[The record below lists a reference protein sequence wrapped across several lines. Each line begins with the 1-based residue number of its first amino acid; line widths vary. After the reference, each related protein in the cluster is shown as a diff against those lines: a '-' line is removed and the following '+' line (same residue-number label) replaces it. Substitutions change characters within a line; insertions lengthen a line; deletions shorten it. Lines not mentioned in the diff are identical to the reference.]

1 MDTVSI
7 IKVIEKEKGVV
18 AKLSRC
24 RHKIIC
30 STEKHKNP
38 KKCLRKI
45 NPGQD

>member
-7 IKVIEKEKGVV
+7 IRVIEKEEGVV

-24 RHKIIC
+24 RQRIIC

-45 NPGQD
+45 NQRS